1 MRTEARAS
9 CYALFTPLECASLCN
24 GNQALIE
31 PQERAELASAHP
43 PPAPS
48 GETDSGLVQAAAVL
62 AMGNVAS
69 RVLGM
74 VREMTKAN
82 LFGASGML
90 SAFEIA
96 AYVPTTLFDLIVGGM
111 VNSSLVP
118 VFSEYAAKER
128 RAELWAAVST
138 FLSVA
143 TVALLL
149 LVIAVEVFAPQVAW
163 LLGAYNL
170 EDRALTDVA
179 ISLTRLAAPAMLF
192 LSLSSILTGAL
203 YALKRFALPAFTAAI
218 FNGTIV
224 VVALLRPEH
233 IDSLVY
239 GLLLGSI
246 LQILLQLPALR
257 DARLRWNLNWRHPVI
272 RRILRLY
279 MPIVAGLVVNQA
291 GIFVGINLATRADQ
305 ATLTAVGLNF
315 TAQTGDA
322 SLTYMRYATTLY
334 QFPLGLV
341 VTALSIAILPTL
353 SQQALRALP
362 TFKNTLGHGIRLVLA
377 LILPAT
383 IGLFAL
389 ATPIVALLF
398 QHGQFTAQDTDI
410 TSWVLRIFLF
420 GLPFAAFDQML
431 IFASYARKDTM
442 RPALVGVVSI
452 LVYVTVAVLLLPVLG
467 LFSLMVAD
475 AVKHVSHT
483 GLMLLVL
490 QRQIGGI
497 GGQGIPL
504 SALKSLLGAILA
516 GLAAY
521 WTAQWAVSVAGRISA
536 TSLPAAGILGQ
547 LFVVGAGGLAG
558 LVVYAAAAH
567 LLQIREAKSVSQLL
581 RRR

>member
-1 MRTEARAS
+1 M
-9 CYALFTPLECASLCN
+9 
-24 GNQALIE
+24 IE
-31 PQERAELASAHP
+31 PPERAKLAASP
-43 PPAPS
+43 PPSEQKANV
-48 GETDSGLVQAAAVL
+48 ESGLVQAAAVL
-62 AMGNVAS
+62 AAGNVAS

-82 LFGASGML
+82 LFGASGLL

-118 VFSEYAAKER
+118 VFSEYAAQER

-143 TVALLL
+143 TVALLI
-149 LVIAVEVFAPQVAW
+149 LVIAVELFAPQVAW

-170 EDRALTDVA
+170 EDAALTRTS
-179 ISLTRLAAPAMLF
+179 INLTRLAAPAVLF

-203 YALKRFALPAFTAAI
+203 YALKRFTLPAFTAAV

-224 VVALLRPEH
+224 LVALLRPEH
-233 IDSLVY
+233 IDSLAY
-239 GLLLGSI
+239 GLLVGSI
-246 LQILLQLPALR
+246 LQVVLQLPALR
-257 DARLRWNLNWRHPVI
+257 GARLRWNLHWRHPVI

-291 GIFVGINLATRADQ
+291 GIFVGINLATRADN
-305 ATLTAVGLNF
+305 ASLAPIGVDF
-315 TAQTGDA
+315 VARTGDA

-353 SQQALRALP
+353 SEQALGLLP
-362 TFKNTLGHGIRLVLA
+362 TFKNTLGQGIRLVLA

-383 IGLFAL
+383 VGLFAL
-389 ATPIVALLF
+389 ATPIVGLLF
-398 QHGQFTAQDTDI
+398 EHGLFTSQDTEI

-420 GLPFAAFDQML
+420 GLPFAAVDQML
-431 IFASYARKDTM
+431 IFASYARKDTL

-452 LVYVTVAVLLLPVLG
+452 VIYVAIAVLLLPLLG

-475 AVKHVSHT
+475 AVKHVAHT
-483 GLMLLVL
+483 ALMLAVL
-490 QRQIGGI
+490 QRQIGGL
-497 GGQGIPL
+497 GGQEIPL
-504 SALKSLLGAILA
+504 ASLKSFAGALIAGIVALGATRLVASLVPSA
-516 GLAAY
+516 GTIAHL
-521 WTAQWAVSVAGRISA
+521 VI
-536 TSLPAAGILGQ
+536 
-547 LFVVGAGGLAG
+547 VGAGGLAG
-558 LVVYAAAAH
+558 VIAYLSAAYA
-567 LLQIREAKSVSQLL
+567 LRIREAISLHQLL
-581 RRR
+581 RRRR